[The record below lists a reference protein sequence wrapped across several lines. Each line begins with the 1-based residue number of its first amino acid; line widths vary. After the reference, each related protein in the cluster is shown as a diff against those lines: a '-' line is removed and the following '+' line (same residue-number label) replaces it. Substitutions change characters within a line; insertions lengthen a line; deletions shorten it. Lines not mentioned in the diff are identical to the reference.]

1 MNELFEPVQKANQSL
16 MDTLRRL
23 GEINQK
29 AMDRFMNQQMD
40 LTTSTVDVSMKQFEL
55 MTKAK
60 GYQEMM
66 TGQAD
71 LARDYSQ
78 KLLSSYKDSQ
88 EIFNELRESMTQLM
102 DDSVKTAEET
112 VRQATQTSKKAA

>member
-16 MDTLRRL
+16 LDTLRRV

-40 LTTSTVDVSMKQFEL
+40 LTTSMVDVSMKQFEL

-60 GYQEMM
+60 GYQELMS
-66 TGQAD
+66 GQAD
-71 LARDYSQ
+71 LARDYGQ
-78 KLLSSYKDSQ
+78 KLLSSYKGSQ
-88 EIFNELRESMTQLM
+88 DIFNELRESMTQLM